1 MSFSARGRELSRIV
15 WSSPK
20 SGLKF
25 LVEVILVG
33 LAVFLGLVANQWR
46 DGRQH
51 RELAAASLQ
60 YFRQDA
66 VVNQKAILTVTKYHR
81 TLARELDAFL
91 NSDVPKTM
99 KNFDAK
105 VHFMGVRPVIFEH
118 TAWDLALATQS
129 LSYLDPQL
137 AYALSRVY
145 TRQQAFQTLENSY
158 LQAAYTPTNFAT
170 DDMKG
175 VATTMG
181 IYLSDVN
188 YQETD
193 LLKLYEELIPQIDK
207 AQQVQ

>member
-1 MSFSARGRELSRIV
+1 M
-15 WSSPK
+15 
-20 SGLKF
+20 
-25 LVEVILVG
+25 EVILVG

-66 VVNQKAILTVTKYHR
+66 VVNRNAIMAVTKYHR
-81 TLARELDAFL
+81 ALAKELDAFL

-105 VHFMGVRPVIFEH
+105 VHFLGVRPVIFEH

-145 TRQQAFQTLENSY
+145 TRQEAFQTLENSY
-158 LQAAYTPTNFAT
+158 LQAAYTPTIFTT

-181 IYLSDVN
+181 IYMSDVN
-188 YQETD
+188 YQEAD
-193 LLKLYEELIPQIDK
+193 MLKLYEEVIPEIEK
-207 AQQVQ
+207 AQKR